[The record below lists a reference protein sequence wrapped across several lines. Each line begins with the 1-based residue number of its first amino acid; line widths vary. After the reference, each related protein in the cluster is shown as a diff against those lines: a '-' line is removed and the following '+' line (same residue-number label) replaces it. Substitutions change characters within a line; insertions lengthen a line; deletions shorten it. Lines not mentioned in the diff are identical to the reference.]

1 MMRHTKADALLE
13 ALPYFQQFRGR
24 TVVIKYGGAAM
35 ENPELV
41 ESVMRDIVFLEAV
54 GINPVVVHGGGKAIT
69 AAMRQENLTARFVDG
84 FRYTDE
90 ASIRIID
97 RVLTE
102 VISPALAAKVRE
114 LGGKAKILSGKEV
127 LVAEKAPPRED
138 ATGAKLD
145 LGFVGNIVSIDAA
158 KVQKLIKAEIV
169 PIISPL
175 GRGRDGQVH
184 ASLMYPAPSRDR
196 ALGVADDRAIA
207 EDGRAG
213 GDVDQ
218 SDLVRLGDVFEQR
231 EAGVEA
237 RARGQAALVDE
248 DRHRVARVD
257 LHIQGTQLRFGRHAV
272 VPRIFLRGG
281 AYGSS
286 ILPSTRRSRCS
297 GFASCNGSGSRS
309 AGKSW

>member
-1 MMRHTKADALLE
+1 MRSNKADALLE

-84 FRYTDE
+84 FRYTDA

-102 VISPALAAKVRE
+102 EISPALAAKVRE

-145 LGFVGNIVSIDAA
+145 LGFVGNIVSVDAA

-175 GRGRDGQVH
+175 GLGRDGQVYNINADIAAAKIAQALKAH
-184 ASLMYPAPSRDR
+184 KIIYLSDVNGVRRDPKDETSLISTLTPAQIQQLKHDGVIASGMIPKVDS
-196 ALGVADDRAIA
+196 ALEALAGGVAKVHFLDGKQAHSLLLELFTDAGIGTEIA
-207 EDGRAG
+207 
-213 GDVDQ
+213 
-218 SDLVRLGDVFEQR
+218 
-231 EAGVEA
+231 
-237 RARGQAALVDE
+237 
-248 DRHRVARVD
+248 
-257 LHIQGTQLRFGRHAV
+257 
-272 VPRIFLRGG
+272 
-281 AYGSS
+281 
-286 ILPSTRRSRCS
+286 
-297 GFASCNGSGSRS
+297 
-309 AGKSW
+309 AGK

>member
-102 VISPALAAKVRE
+102 EISPALAAKVRE

-145 LGFVGNIVSIDAA
+145 LGFVGNIVSVDAA

-175 GRGRDGQVH
+175 GLGRDGQVYNINADIAAAKIAQALKAH
-184 ASLMYPAPSRDR
+184 KIIYLSDVNGVRRDPKDETSLISTLTPAQIQQLKHDGVIASGMIPKVDS
-196 ALGVADDRAIA
+196 ALEALAGGVAKVHFLDGKQAHSLLLELFTDAGIGTEIA
-207 EDGRAG
+207 
-213 GDVDQ
+213 
-218 SDLVRLGDVFEQR
+218 
-231 EAGVEA
+231 
-237 RARGQAALVDE
+237 
-248 DRHRVARVD
+248 
-257 LHIQGTQLRFGRHAV
+257 
-272 VPRIFLRGG
+272 
-281 AYGSS
+281 
-286 ILPSTRRSRCS
+286 
-297 GFASCNGSGSRS
+297 
-309 AGKSW
+309 AGK